1 MSKIAVVVGSL
12 RKDSYNK
19 KLGLA
24 LEKLAK
30 GKMEFVFVDIG
41 SLPLFN
47 QDLEANVPAS
57 VTKLKSDIESADGVL
72 FITPEYNRSIPGVLK
87 NAIDWASRPYGK
99 SSWAGKP
106 AAICGTSPGAIGT
119 AVAQTHLRSI
129 TGGFLDMPTMGQ
141 PEMYIAHKDENFD
154 ADNNVVNEGTK
165 KFLQGFVD
173 KFAGWVD
180 LHASAAKKM
189 AA

>member
-30 GKMEFVFVDIG
+30 GKMEFVFVDI
-41 SLPLFN
+41 SALPLFN
-47 QDLEANVPAS
+47 QDLEANVPDS
-57 VTKLKSDIESADGVL
+57 VTKLKTDIESADGVL

-87 NAIDWASRPYGK
+87 NAIDWASRPYGQ

-119 AVAQTHLRSI
+119 ALAQAHLRTVI
-129 TGGFLDMPTMGQ
+129 GGFLDMPILGQ
-141 PEMYIAHKDENFD
+141 PEMYIAYREENFD
-154 ADNNVVNEGTK
+154 ADNNVVNESTK
-165 KFLQGFVD
+165 KFLQSFVD
-173 KFAGWVD
+173 KFASWVT
-180 LHASAAKKM
+180 LHSHR
-189 AA
+189 